1 MKGENM
7 VNEFSRTELLLGE
20 EGLQRL
26 RKSTVM
32 VLGVGGVGSHCIEAL
47 ARSGVGR
54 LILVDNDTV
63 SLTNINRQSIAYHST
78 VGQYKT
84 QVMKARIRDICPQ
97 TEVVTHET
105 FVLPENMEEI
115 FAERPDYIIDAIDTV
130 TAKLA
135 LAERAVADQ
144 IPIISCMGT
153 GNKLHAEL
161 FEITDIS
168 KTSVCPLCKVMRKEL
183 KTRGIF
189 HLKVLYSKEKPVD
202 TSGRDSGEDKGQRRS
217 LPGSVAF
224 VPPVA
229 GLLIAGE
236 VIRELCDAQE
246 EKEG

>member
-1 MKGENM
+1 MA
-7 VNEFSRTELLLGE
+7 NEFSRTELLIGE
-20 EGLQRL
+20 EGLHRL

-47 ARSGVGR
+47 ARSGAGR

-78 VGQYKT
+78 IGQYKT
-84 QVMKARIRDICPQ
+84 QVMKERIRDICPQ
-97 TEVVTHET
+97 TEVVTYEM
-105 FVLPENMEEI
+105 FVLPENMDALFE
-115 FAERPDYIIDAIDTV
+115 ERPDYIVDAIDTV

-135 LAERAVADQ
+135 LVERAKADE

-153 GNKLHAEL
+153 GNKLHAEM

-183 KTRGIF
+183 KARRIY

-202 TSGRDSGEDKGQRRS
+202 TSGRDSGEEKGQRRS
-217 LPGSVAF
+217 IPGSVSF

-236 VIRELCDAQE
+236 VIRDIC
-246 EKEG
+246 KC

>member
-1 MKGENM
+1 MI
-7 VNEFSRTELLLGE
+7 NEFSRAELLLGS
-20 EGLQRL
+20 EGLKKL
-26 RKSTVM
+26 KDTKIM

-47 ARSGVGR
+47 ARCGVGK

-63 SLTNINRQSIAYHST
+63 SLTNINRQSIAFHST

-84 QVMKARIRDICPQ
+84 KVMKERIKDICPK
-97 TEVVTHET
+97 TEVVTYET
-105 FVLPENMEEI
+105 FILPENIDEI
-115 FAERPDYIIDAIDTV
+115 LGDKAGERPDYIIDAIDTV

-135 LAERAVADQ
+135 LAEKAGEYG
-144 IPIISCMGT
+144 IPIISSMGT

-183 KTRGIF
+183 HARGIT
-189 HLKVLYSKEKPVD
+189 HLKVLYSKEKPINI
-202 TSGRDSGEDKGQRRS
+202 SGKETGEEKGNRRS
-217 LPGSVAF
+217 IPGSVSF

-236 VIRELCDAQE
+236 VIRDITGADT
-246 EKEG
+246 

>member
-1 MKGENM
+1 MI
-7 VNEFSRTELLLGE
+7 NEFSRTELLLGT
-20 EGLQRL
+20 EGLDRL
-26 RKSTVM
+26 KQASVM

-47 ARSGVGR
+47 ARSGVGK

-63 SLTNINRQSIAYHST
+63 SVTNINRQSIAFHST

-84 QVMKARIRDICPQ
+84 KLMKAKIRDISPSI
-97 TEVVTHET
+97 EVVTHEM
-105 FVLPENMEEI
+105 FVLPDNVDELFQEK
-115 FAERPDYIIDAIDTV
+115 PDYIIDAIDTV
-130 TAKLA
+130 TAKLVLVEKA
-135 LAERAVADQ
+135 GEYG

-183 KTRGIF
+183 KARGIY

-202 TSGRDSGEDKGQRRS
+202 TSDRDSGEEKGQRRS
-217 LPGSVAF
+217 LPGSVSF

-236 VIRELCDAQE
+236 VIRDIAGEAE
-246 EKEG
+246 

>member
-1 MKGENM
+1 M
-7 VNEFSRTELLLGE
+7 VNEFSRTELLIGE
-20 EGLQRL
+20 ENIQKL
-26 RKSTVM
+26 KASTVM

-63 SLTNINRQSIAYHST
+63 SLTNINRQSIAFHST
-78 VGQYKT
+78 IGKYKT
-84 QVMKARIRDICPQ
+84 QVMKLRIQDICPQ
-97 TEVVTHET
+97 TEVVTHEM
-105 FVLPENMEEI
+105 FVLPENVDMLFQEK
-115 FAERPDYIIDAIDTV
+115 PDYIIDAIDTV
-130 TAKLA
+130 TAKLVLVEKA
-135 LAERAVADQ
+135 KEHN

-183 KTRGIF
+183 KTRGIT

-202 TSGRDSGEDKGQRRS
+202 ISGRDSGEDKGQRRS
-217 LPGSVAF
+217 IPGSVSF

-229 GLLIAGE
+229 GILIAGE
-236 VIRELCDAQE
+236 VIRDLCRL
-246 EKEG
+246 